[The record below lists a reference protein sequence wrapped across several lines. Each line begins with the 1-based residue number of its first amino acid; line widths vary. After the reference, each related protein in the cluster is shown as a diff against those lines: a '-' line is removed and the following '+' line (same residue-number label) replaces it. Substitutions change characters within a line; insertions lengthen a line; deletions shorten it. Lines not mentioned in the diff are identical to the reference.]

1 MLLAHIFDNNY
12 SMLSVFKEGADS
24 DETRLGD
31 ALGDVRL
38 RWGGALKALWSYLW
52 GFKSLSEST
61 KGKERARDT
70 ERHFMEMASGQL
82 ENADTKHRAII
93 ETTFRLLLLACQRS
107 PTNLFI
113 IMDKLPFLQEF
124 LLCRLYGFVPP
135 RKYAETFPAR
145 RDWIDRMEDEE
156 EDDTTTKREWVE
168 PPASLRVVYLALL
181 KKVLETGVDPK
192 TTWRLFS
199 LVKTSESVRRRKDE
213 SATHSGSHTP
223 TPQPTTRPTTPV
235 PRADIES
242 LGEQQETPRAKSR
255 KRPHLT
261 IPGSAAAPVIDIER
275 LDLEVLDLIRH
286 AMRSRWP
293 TMFVFR
299 GGRGM
304 SEAGVELNDMGRAWP
319 TAQKG
324 FNFSVSQVKSS
335 ISTLSDD

>member
-1 MLLAHIFDNNY
+1 MN
-12 SMLSVFKEGADS
+12 
-24 DETRLGD
+24 RLGD

-52 GFKSLSEST
+52 GTKSPSEST

-70 ERHFMEMASGQL
+70 ERQFMEVASGQL
-82 ENADTKHRAII
+82 ENADAKHRAII
-93 ETTFRLLLLACQRS
+93 EITFRLLLLACQRS
-107 PTNLFI
+107 PANLFI

-145 RDWIDRMEDEE
+145 KDWIDRMEDED
-156 EDDTTTKREWVE
+156 EDESTTKPQWKE

-199 LVKTSESVRRRKDE
+199 LVKTSESARRRKDE
-213 SATHSGSHTP
+213 SATHSGAQTP
-223 TPQPTTRPTTPV
+223 TPQSTTRPTTPV
-235 PRADIES
+235 PRADTES
-242 LGEQQETPRAKSR
+242 PADQQDTPRAKSR

-261 IPGSAAAPVIDIER
+261 IPGSATAPIIDIER

-304 SEAGVELNDMGRAWP
+304 SESGIELNDMGRAWP

-324 FNFSVSQVKSS
+324 FNFSVSRVPSLIVPPGNDLPS
-335 ISTLSDD
+335 P